1 MKIAV
6 GLSGGID
13 SAATALQL
21 KKAGHDVMGITMS
34 LFDHQ
39 TAEIE
44 SASEVADQLGI
55 THTVLPLHDAFKK
68 EVINAFIHAYEA
80 GETPNPCL
88 ICNQKLKYGLLL
100 DFARKHGAEKF
111 ATGHY
116 AQIVYDSNLG
126 EYAVER
132 AVNTAKDQSYNL
144 FHLTQEQLAQ
154 LILPLGKIVS
164 KTELRRTYAAHDARK
179 AEKRDSQ
186 GICFIEHGKQTHFLK
201 AQQSRASEI
210 GFFVDKYGKRLGRHL
225 GTANYTIGQKRKLN
239 PALSGRY
246 VVTGINAIEN
256 QVILGEEKDLYQE
269 TLILTHFHFI
279 SPTAPEQMA
288 VRIKTS
294 QWSPFYDAELLRCGD
309 DIVQLSFK
317 TSVRAIAPGQGIVCY
332 QGDRLIGGAI
342 YHLP

>member
-1 MKIAV
+1 MRIAV

-44 SASEVADQLGI
+44 SASEVAKQLGI
-55 THTVLPLHDAFKK
+55 SHAVIHLHDAFQT
-68 EVINAFIHAYEA
+68 EVIDAFVHAYEI

-100 DFARKHGAEKF
+100 DFARQRGAEKF

-116 AQIVYDSNLG
+116 AQVVYDPDLG

-144 FHLTQEQLAQ
+144 FHLSQKQLAQ
-154 LILPLGKIVS
+154 LILPLGKTVS
-164 KTELRRTYAAHDARK
+164 KEALRRSYAVYDSKR

-186 GICFIEHGKQTHFLK
+186 GICFIERGKHTHFLK
-201 AQQSRASEI
+201 AHHSSASKS
-210 GFFVDKYGKRLGRHL
+210 GYFVDKYGKRLGHHL
-225 GTANYTIGQKRKLN
+225 GTANYTIGQKRHLDH
-239 PALSGRY
+239 ALSGKY
-246 VVTGINAIEN
+246 VVTHIDSAAN
-256 QVILGEEKDLYQE
+256 QVVLGEEKDLYQE
-269 TLILTHFHFI
+269 TLTLTQFHFI
-279 SPTAPEQMA
+279 SHSAPEQMT
-288 VRIKTS
+288 VRVKTS
-294 QWSPFYDAELLRCGD
+294 QWSPFYDAELLRIGA
-309 DIVQLSFK
+309 DIVQLFFK
-317 TSVRAIAPGQGIVCY
+317 TAVRAIAPGQGIVCY
-332 QGDRLIGGAI
+332 QGNRLVGGAI
-342 YHLP
+342 YHAP